1 MNESKRENDVSSRET
16 LTEFAAKIKNPIS
29 ILLISLMIAS
39 PIVLIPVFSPET
51 EFGFIFI
58 FILFSLITLLSI
70 FVIYQGHRQKS
81 KPKLHFLFI
90 INGFYSL
97 LLGILVIISFIGDPP
112 ITADYSY
119 ELEQQLFIIAEL
131 FFIFSLT
138 YSFLTLIASLFF
150 IFTSKDHS
158 LLFYSTMFITTF
170 HAISVITIFI
180 AFSMARG
187 FDLLCSVFYFTPIVV
202 DILIAMSI
210 VSNRNRILKRD
221 QTDGIQ

>member
-1 MNESKRENDVSSRET
+1 MNEPQSKSNPSAREKFSKFIAPIS
-16 LTEFAAKIKNPIS
+16 NPIS
-29 ILLISLMIAS
+29 IILLALMLII
-39 PIVLIPVFSPET
+39 PLIVSVVFSPEA
-51 EFGFIFI
+51 EFGFF
-58 FILFSLITLLSI
+58 FFFALLSI
-70 FVIYQGHRQKS
+70 NILLSVFVIYQGHRQKS
-81 KPKLHFLFI
+81 KLKLHFLFI

-97 LLGILVIISFIGDPP
+97 FLGMLTIYFSMGDPANM
-112 ITADYSY
+112 ADYSY
-119 ELEQQLFIIAEL
+119 ELEMQLARITEL
-131 FFIFSLT
+131 FLICSLT

-170 HAISVITIFI
+170 HGISVISILT

-187 FDLLCSVFYFTPIVV
+187 FILLCFVFYFTPIVL

-210 VSNRNRILKRD
+210 VSNRNRVLKRF

>member
-1 MNESKRENDVSSRET
+1 MNDSKRENDGSSRET
-16 LTEFAAKIKNPIS
+16 LTEVVTKVKNPIS

-39 PIVLIPVFSPET
+39 PIVLILGFSPELA
-51 EFGFIFI
+51 FGFIFI
-58 FILFSLITLLSI
+58 FILFSLIILLSI
-70 FVIYQGHRQKS
+70 FVIYQGHRQKA
-81 KPKLHFLFI
+81 KLKLHFLFI

-97 LLGILVIISFIGDPP
+97 LLGILVIISFMGDP
-112 ITADYSY
+112 ANYEDYSY
-119 ELEQQLFIIAEL
+119 ELEMQLFTIAEL

-170 HAISVITIFI
+170 HGISVITIFI
-180 AFSMARG
+180 AYSITRG
-187 FDLLCSVFYFTPIVV
+187 FDLLCSVFYFTPIVF

-210 VSNRNRILKRD
+210 VSYRNRKLKRY
-221 QTDGIQ
+221 QSDGVQ